1 MQNEM
6 RDRLV
11 ELIKQAKQNTKNANC
26 DLERNLLFADSLI
39 ENGVVVLDTD
49 VLLSEYRPLIRTI
62 ADMPLNEVI
71 ELIKAK
77 REGRIIVPP
86 CKVGD
91 EVWVVEEDDVTCYM
105 FLAKSKGCIIA
116 TSWINDYNLDE
127 TIEYHIS
134 ETQDNCDTDLVVFPD
149 ECCFA
154 TKEEAEKALKEG
166 ADNG

>member
-11 ELIKQAKQNTKNANC
+11 ELIKQAKKSTKNANC
-26 DLERNLLFADSLI
+26 DLERNMLFADSLI

-91 EVWVVEEDDVTCYM
+91 TVYQIDDEI
-105 FLAKSKGCIIA
+105 FQLRS
-116 TSWINDYNLDE
+116 D
-127 TIEYHIS
+127 
-134 ETQDNCDTDLVVFPD
+134 
-149 ECCFA
+149 
-154 TKEEAEKALKEG
+154 
-166 ADNG
+166 